1 MDAWPTPIDYLYA
14 TGERTFEHCT
24 SIYLAWDMSN
34 KWRPV
39 THRCSKIE
47 TRSCSQSMYEGEVE
61 QWVEE
66 EVVREPPKMTGSLEQ
81 LAALEE

>member
-1 MDAWPTPIDYLYA
+1 
-14 TGERTFEHCT
+14 
-24 SIYLAWDMSN
+24 MSN
-34 KWRPV
+34 KWCPV